1 MRTWLAVIA
10 ILAITAAAAWASD
23 AITLQGE
30 RTVYTVDCRQGQ
42 WQGPT
47 CSGTLAAGRL
57 YRFRAL
63 RKHAEVMFWTVGA
76 SDEPSGKFTSCRIV
90 DGRNW
95 TCAPNADA
103 ARTITLQMQHG
114 APVPDA
120 TGMVRPFHAVAK
132 WRWWLLRSG
141 IPIGRDAD
149 N

>member
-10 ILAITAAAAWASD
+10 ILALAAVMAWASD

-30 RTVYTVDCRQGQ
+30 RTVYTVDCRQGV
-42 WQGPT
+42 WQGAT
-47 CSGTLAAGRL
+47 CTGKLAAGAR

-63 RKHAEVMFWTVGA
+63 RAHDEVVFWTVGA
-76 SDEPSGKFTSCRIV
+76 TDEPSGKLTGCKID

-95 TCAPNADA
+95 TCPPGAEAG
-103 ARTITLQMQHG
+103 RTITLQMARG

-120 TGMVRPFHAVAK
+120 SGHARPFHAIAK
-132 WRWWLLRSG
+132 WRWWLVKAGL
-141 IPIGRDAD
+141 PIGRTAD